1 MDRFTY
7 FLLGLKNDAYH
18 WKSWI
23 IRCFSKSNLSSL
35 EEGKK
40 KFNAVF
46 KNGQFQRDQ
55 DNYPYELYEDDGK
68 LCFIDPFTAEVVY
81 LKSATTERAL
91 LHVNESI
98 YVPPGVIPN
107 IKEKTTTTTG
117 RLLFNQLSVVFAFKD
132 LVPFMNKAIHYK
144 DIEKVI
150 SQLLLDE
157 PENPEDRLPNKIYPF
172 MMDAYYIGTGMTTG
186 LNGVCVPSATPYT
199 LTASPK
205 ATALAKKLFKENA
218 GKMNDPI
225 VSSRVWAQIKELD
238 MEYVKQDPDYGF
250 LINAK
255 HFDVVRKKMFYCYG
269 EEWSL
274 DGKEMTFIEK
284 PLKDG
289 IDTNNLPSIYN
300 GTREGS
306 FSRGGLTALAGE
318 RTKNVVRS
326 TSGVM
331 VSEQDCG
338 TSMGI
343 RLRLDPETATD
354 YLGHFII
361 VKGNLIELTEQ
372 NIGTYSGQIVMMR
385 STAYCNTSEND
396 YCITCFG
403 KEIVG
408 RENSLS
414 AEAGAVTSAFMGAF
428 MSLMHGTVYRVTDY
442 DIENA
447 FGQ

>member
-7 FLLGLKNDAYH
+7 YLLGLKGDAYH

-23 IRCFSKSNLSSL
+23 VRCFSKSNLLSL

-40 KFNAVF
+40 RFAKAF
-46 KNGQFQRDQ
+46 RDGSFHS
-55 DNYPYELYEDDGK
+55 DENNYPYELYEDEGK
-68 LCFIDPFTAEVVY
+68 ICFINPKTEEVVY
-81 LKSATTERAL
+81 IKGATTERAL

-98 YVPPGVIPN
+98 FVPPGVIPN
-107 IKEKTTTTTG
+107 IKEKTVTTTG
-117 RLLFNQLSVVFAFKD
+117 RLLFNQLAVVYAFKD
-132 LVPFMNKAIHYK
+132 LIPFTNKAIHYE
-144 DIEKVI
+144 DVEKVI
-150 SQLLLDE
+150 SSLLLDE
-157 PENPEDRLPNKIYPF
+157 PEDPSQRIKGKIYPS
-172 MMDAYYIGTGMTTG
+172 MMDDYYVGTGMTTG
-186 LNGVCVPSATPYT
+186 LNGICVPSATPYT

-205 ATALAKKLFKENA
+205 ATVLAKKLFKENA

-238 MEYVKQDPDYGF
+238 MEYVKQDPEYGF
-250 LINAK
+250 LINGK

-289 IDTNNLPSIYN
+289 VDLDNLPSIYN

-326 TSGVM
+326 TAGVM
-331 VSEQDCG
+331 IPAQDCG
-338 TSMGI
+338 TKMGLKI
-343 RLRLDPETATD
+343 TLFPELAHR
-354 YLGHFII
+354 YIGHFII
-361 VKGNLIELTEQ
+361 VNGENVELTPD
-372 NIGTYSGQIVMMR
+372 NIGSYSGKQVNLR
-385 STAYCNTSEND
+385 STAYCNQPEND
-396 YCITCFG
+396 FCVTCFG
-403 KEIVG
+403 KEIIG

-414 AEAGAVTSAFMGAF
+414 AEAGAVTSAFMDTF
-428 MSLMHGTVYRVTDY
+428 MSLMHGTIYRVTDY
-442 DIENA
+442 DIEKA